1 MDFNALKCQHEDCG
15 LILENPVTLVCGYNV
30 CRHHLDGLET
40 KFKCFF
46 CHKQHS
52 IPEEGFSVNRSFE
65 IMIESFNQSQ
75 PLRKLIKIAFEN
87 LNQLINE
94 YEKLNSDAFVYD
106 YFSEIRN
113 KVDLHRE
120 ELVKEINER
129 SEEIIQKLKLIEEEY
144 KLNKSQLKS
153 LISINE

>member
-1 MDFNALKCQHEDCG
+1 
-15 LILENPVTLVCGYNV
+15 
-30 CRHHLDGLET
+30 
-40 KFKCFF
+40 
-46 CHKQHS
+46 
-52 IPEEGFSVNRSFE
+52 
-65 IMIESFNQSQ
+65 MIESFNQSQ
-75 PLRKLIKIAFEN
+75 PLKKLIKIAFEN

-94 YEKLNSDAFVYD
+94 YEKLKSDAFVYD